1 MRGDVPYERKMS
13 RRRVEP
19 LKGTGRMSVCLS
31 DIHASCADIIPYAV
45 STVIQP
51 CFLKYLPTT
60 GRLASGMSRRT
71 M

>member
-1 MRGDVPYERKMS
+1 M
-13 RRRVEP
+13 
-19 LKGTGRMSVCLS
+19 KGTGRMSVCLS

-51 CFLKYLPTT
+51 CFLKYLPIT
-60 GRLASGMSRRT
+60 GRLSSGMSRRT